1 MIENVQ
7 DFNKMYNLLL
17 FDVIYGVFLLL
28 FVRQIFL
35 HFGNCE
41 IFTLFKTEDDTFL
54 MVTQTEV

>member
-35 HFGNCE
+35 HLGNCE
-41 IFTLFKTEDDTFL
+41 IFKLFKTEDDTFL